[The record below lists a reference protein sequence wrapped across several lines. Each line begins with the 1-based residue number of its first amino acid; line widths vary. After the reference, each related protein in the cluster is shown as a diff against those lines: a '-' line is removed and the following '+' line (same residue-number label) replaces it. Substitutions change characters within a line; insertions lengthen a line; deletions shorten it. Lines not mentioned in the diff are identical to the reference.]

1 MNSKVLIICGP
12 TASGKTD
19 AAVRVAKIIGGEV
32 ISADSMQLYREM
44 NIGTAKPT
52 EEEKQ
57 GVKHYMIDTVDI
69 TENYSAA
76 DYKDE
81 CYRLC
86 RDILSRGK
94 TPIIAGGTGQ
104 YISAVVENLTYGDI
118 PHDAE
123 LREALTRGAAEKGGE
138 YMKSVLA
145 QFDRES
151 AERLHENDIRRIVRA
166 IEIYKLTGI
175 TQTEFNRR
183 SKENPPPYD
192 FVITGLKFED
202 RALLYE
208 RIDKR
213 VDLMMSNGLL
223 EEAERIYGL
232 SPSKT
237 AAQAIGYKELFDYF
251 EGKCTLFEA
260 VDKIKQES
268 RRYAKRQ
275 LTWFNHVEGINWFYP
290 DKSAAEDIARE
301 IASLMESKETN
312 V

>member
-1 MNSKVLIICGP
+1 MNNKVLIICGP

-19 AAVRVAKIIGGEV
+19 IAVRVAKEIGGEV
-32 ISADSMQLYREM
+32 ISADSMQLYKKM
-44 NIGTAKPT
+44 DIGTAKPT
-52 EEEKQ
+52 EEEKR
-57 GVKHYMIDTVDI
+57 GVPHYMIDTVEV

-118 PHDAE
+118 PHDDILRAE
-123 LREALTRGAAEKGGE
+123 LNKEALEKGGE
-138 YMKSVLA
+138 YMKAALA
-145 QFDRES
+145 EFDPDS
-151 AERLHENDIRRIVRA
+151 ANRLHENDLRRIVRA
-166 IEIYKLTGI
+166 IEIYRLTGI

-183 SKENPPPYD
+183 SKENPPP
-192 FVITGLKFED
+192 FEFAVAGLKYED
-202 RALLYE
+202 RAILYG

-213 VDLMMSNGLL
+213 VDIMMENGLL
-223 EEAERIYGL
+223 EEAKEIYSL

-237 AAQAIGYKELFDYF
+237 AAQAIGYKEIFEYF
-251 EGKCTLFEA
+251 EGKCTLLEA
-260 VDKIKQES
+260 VEKIKQES

-275 LTWFNHVEGINWFYP
+275 LTWFNHMEVNWFYP
-290 DKSAAEDIARE
+290 DKQSVSDITLE
-301 IASLMESKETN
+301 ICKLLESQDKN